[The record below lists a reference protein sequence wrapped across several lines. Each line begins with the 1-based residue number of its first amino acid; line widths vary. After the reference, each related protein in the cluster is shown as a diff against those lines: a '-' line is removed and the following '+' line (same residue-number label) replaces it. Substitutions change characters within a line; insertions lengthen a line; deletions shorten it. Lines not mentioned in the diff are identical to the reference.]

1 MSLKDKE
8 KNEKK
13 QLIDEMKNSEIFK
26 SVLDRFPDAELID
39 VNSKK
44 DGVDNE

>member
-8 KNEKK
+8 KNIKK

-44 DGVDNE
+44 DGVDND